1 MDKQDCLNF
10 HLQGS
15 GFQPSPRIP
24 WKWVGM
30 QQWTWGQSTALSE
43 REKGREDY
51 TSTPI
56 ASVTALQYIPRRWAK
71 AIPSL
76 RIINCEGQQ
85 ASTATSSGR
94 KQEWITIPLPYHPVE
109 NKQKP
114 TNQKDNQPKR
124 LSTMWQSWQKRPWAT
139 FMLMTGR
146 SIFIK
151 CIILRIYSAATLFW
165 LHHAKRTFR
174 KQIGAKNL
182 PNVPPS
188 RTADWPLEI
197 WFIVQIRIDSFFYH
211 GGGLLLEPSLFA
223 NTPSGCISW
232 DHGVRSTSKWTNT
245 EYNKI

>member
-1 MDKQDCLNF
+1 MNMGTINSLEWKGERKRGLYFNTHCKCYCLAIYSPKMSQSNSFTEDYKLWGTTSKHSNLQWEETGMDNY
-10 HLQGS
+10 
-15 GFQPSPRIP
+15 PSPLP
-24 WKWVGM
+24 
-30 QQWTWGQSTALSE
+30 
-43 REKGREDY
+43 
-51 TSTPI
+51 
-56 ASVTALQYIPRRWAK
+56 
-71 AIPSL
+71 
-76 RIINCEGQQ
+76 
-85 ASTATSSGR
+85 SSG
-94 KQEWITIPLPYHPVE
+94 KQT
-109 NKQKP
+109 K
-114 TNQKDNQPKR
+114 TNQPKR
-124 LSTMWQSWQKRPWAT
+124 QPTKKTQHYVTIMAKKALSYIY
-139 FMLMTGR
+139 GR

-182 PNVPPS
+182 PNGPPS